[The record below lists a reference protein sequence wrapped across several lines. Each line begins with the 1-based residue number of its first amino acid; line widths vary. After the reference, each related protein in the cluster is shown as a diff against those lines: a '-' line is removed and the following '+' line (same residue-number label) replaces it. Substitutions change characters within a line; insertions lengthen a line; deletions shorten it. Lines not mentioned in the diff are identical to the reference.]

1 MLRISCTGSRPVSHA
16 TSTSRVSLVP
26 HFVFRSSPAPDA
38 CAPWSQ
44 CHHWAKRRMSSV
56 SSVRWWRRLRRR
68 SWSRVHWAAMKQLLW
83 MWHFP
88 RLIWGNFAKQ
98 SSQTLPRVNFAVW
111 RTASGQLWDRGR
123 PMIHCRM
130 PSVGTWHATS
140 FLPALGAAFLPAMRC
155 CCLPTGP
162 SRAKLGC
169 EPMPPRPWRCPALLK
184 LQRHGGAN
192 PRWSWRK
199 WRLKLCY
206 GLGKLTFGRSATL
219 RPFLSFLRLAIS
231 SAATRTGMGCLGL
244 RTIEIGMPEDGFFSR
259 GTKRKEG
266 NLFFFFL
273 GGFFFSSSPGGFCG
287 SWWLLVASAAP
298 GGSWWLLRLL
308 VAPLWLIYHLS
319 INLSV
324 KHVVHLSISIYIYL
338 YLYLYLHLWL
348 YLYIYICI

>member
-1 MLRISCTGSRPVSHA
+1 MHRMLRISCTGSRPVSHA

-26 HFVFRSSPAPDA
+26 HFVFRSSPDA

-44 CHHWAKRRMSSV
+44 CHQNWAKRHMSSV

-259 GTKRKEG
+259 GTKR
-266 NLFFFFL
+266 NSIYFL
-273 GGFFFSSSPGGFCG
+273 SREFWCIPSRFLQSCSVLRTQVRQLPAC
-287 SWWLLVASAAP
+287 
-298 GGSWWLLRLL
+298 LLRTGRRVVPGSRSGDLKPPKNSFRIL
-308 VAPLWLIYHLS
+308 KTYHPGVHQTEPILS
-319 INLSV
+319 GDDINF
-324 KHVVHLSISIYIYL
+324 
-338 YLYLYLHLWL
+338 
-348 YLYIYICI
+348 